1 MRSAG
6 GDEERNEE
14 AREPMDD
21 RSEPATGVL
30 VGVDDD
36 PATRTA
42 VEWAAREASR
52 RHIPLEIVQVL
63 PGAGRGAALR
73 VPTGRPHDLLDR
85 ARRHAERVAPG
96 VATRMSVVEGRVGP
110 NLVAVAERAAL
121 LVVGV
126 RGPVLDL
133 DPVVGRTV
141 AHVLGHAACPV
152 AVVPHHGRD
161 EDGPV
166 LVGIDGSADA
176 AAAVGL
182 AAEIAERDQDPLVAL
197 GVMPRV
203 GARDDDDRWRRIV
216 AEGVAGIAE
225 DHPDLPVHEDVVHG
239 TADQELVRR
248 AGGARLVVLGSRGR
262 GALTG
267 ALLGSTSQAVAGRA
281 SCPVVVLPPRAATAR
296 AHRTRTGAGRSA

>member
-1 MRSAG
+1 M
-6 GDEERNEE
+6 
-14 AREPMDD
+14 
-21 RSEPATGVL
+21 
-30 VGVDDD
+30 
-36 PATRTA
+36 
-42 VEWAAREASR
+42 
-52 RHIPLEIVQVL
+52 
-63 PGAGRGAALR
+63 
-73 VPTGRPHDLLDR
+73 
-85 ARRHAERVAPG
+85 
-96 VATRMSVVEGRVGP
+96 
-110 NLVAVAERAAL
+110 
-121 LVVGV
+121 VGV

-141 AHVLGHAACPV
+141 AHVMGHAACPV

-166 LVGIDGSADA
+166 LVGVDGSADA
-176 AAAVGL
+176 VAAVGL

-262 GALTG
+262 GALAG

-296 AHRTRTGAGRSA
+296 AHRMRTAAGRSS